1 MKNIRFLNYR
11 NIISAILLILISA
24 CEIKSNPEVVNDTF
38 PQAQSELQEVIK
50 SIVSDLENANIEGI
64 NSHHLDSDKF
74 TKFGPRNFNRQDVQS
89 TNQSEEAFFGSVSD
103 YKLETKDLK
112 IDVFGNVGIATYY
125 PRVSFIQ
132 NGKEVTG
139 NGRQTLVFLKT
150 EAGWKI
156 VHEHGTP
163 KQ

>member
-1 MKNIRFLNYR
+1 MKYRGFLNHR
-11 NIISAILLILISA
+11 NIIPAILLILISA
-24 CEIKSNPEVVNDTF
+24 CEIKSNADVVNDTF

-50 SIVSDLENANIEGI
+50 SIVNDLENANIEGI
-64 NSHHLDSDKF
+64 KLHHLNSEKF

-125 PRVSFIQ
+125 PRVSLIQ
-132 NGKEVTG
+132 NGNEVTG
-139 NGRQTLVFLKT
+139 SGL
-150 EAGWKI
+150 
-156 VHEHGTP
+156 
-163 KQ
+163 